1 MEPREERLRTP
12 RAAGTAGLVF
22 AVLLALAIV
31 LMRIAL
37 PAGNAGDA
45 TVDPG
50 ERWAV
55 RTALE
60 ILPFAG
66 IFFLWFMGALRAHV
80 GEAED
85 RFVATVFLGSGLLF
99 VATMYGAGAAAGTVL
114 NESQPSNFGRHFAYT
129 LMTTYA
135 LRMAAVFIFTASSIG
150 HRLGV
155 LPVRSPSSGTSWALS
170 CSSWG
175 PACRGP
181 SCSSRSGR
189 WSSAPTSS
197 ASVFASRSLQG
208 ARSEFAGPSGGSAS
222 ISVPPRAC

>member
-1 MEPREERLRTP
+1 MEAREERLRTP

-37 PAGNAGDA
+37 PAGSAADA

-85 RFVATVFLGSGLLF
+85 KFVATVFLGSGLLF

-135 LRMAAVFIFTASSIG
+135 LRMAAVFIFTTSSIG

-155 LPVRSPSSGTSWALS
+155 LPRPIAVFGYLVGLVLLVVASGLPWSELLFPVWALVVS
-170 CSSWG
+170 IHILRVG
-175 PACRGP
+175 LREP
-181 SCSSRSGR
+181 
-189 WSSAPTSS
+189 
-197 ASVFASRSLQG
+197 L
-208 ARSEFAGPSGGSAS
+208 PSGSAQ
-222 ISVPPRAC
+222 

>member
-155 LPVRSPSSGTSWALS
+155 LPRPIAVFGYLVGLVLLVVGSGLPWSELLFPVWALVVS
-170 CSSWG
+170 THILRVG
-175 PACRGP
+175 LREP
-181 SCSSRSGR
+181 
-189 WSSAPTSS
+189 
-197 ASVFASRSLQG
+197 L
-208 ARSEFAGPSGGSAS
+208 PSGSAQ
-222 ISVPPRAC
+222 